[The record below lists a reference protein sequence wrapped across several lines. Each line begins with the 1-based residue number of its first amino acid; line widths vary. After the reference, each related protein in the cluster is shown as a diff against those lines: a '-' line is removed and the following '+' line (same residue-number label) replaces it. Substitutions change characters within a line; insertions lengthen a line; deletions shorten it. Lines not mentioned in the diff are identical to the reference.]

1 MKSRLIHI
9 SLMLLAFASPALAA
23 VEDGGEMSLLV
34 KLFLGF
40 FGLIVAT
47 QLIPGLVLL
56 TSMLK
61 GLFGKGDAL
70 VKPSEGSR

>member
-1 MKSRLIHI
+1 MKSRLIHT
-9 SLMLLAFASPALAA
+9 SLMLLAFSSPALAA
-23 VEDGGEMSLLV
+23 VEDGAGMSLLV

-47 QLIPGLVLL
+47 QLVPGLVLL

-61 GLFGKGDAL
+61 GLFGKDEAL
-70 VKPSEGSR
+70 VKPGEGSR